1 MKTFVQ
7 YLHNYTSAIIYAQC
21 QQHTSILDNMVEANV
36 LYSKPEKTLD
46 ITLYV
51 FCMWPCTRN
60 GQGFHWS
67 SLSVSRL
74 FMDRFTNYHTY
85 IGLVDNC
92 DVDTHGVNR
101 VEYLQLY
108 ILFRVEK
115 FHCSLGTL
123 IIILLKRSN
132 CCPQEMF
139 SGASLFG
146 ICAARALDS
155 SIVLHFE
162 CGRKAEHHVC
172 NECTVLKTMYVCGAI
187 YPRSLQ
193 SKVHSLFFYQMELT
207 CYLCLYMFSFGGHT
221 QALVLVSI
229 CRCLSA
235 FSQRSW

>member
-1 MKTFVQ
+1 
-7 YLHNYTSAIIYAQC
+7 
-21 QQHTSILDNMVEANV
+21 
-36 LYSKPEKTLD
+36 
-46 ITLYV
+46 
-51 FCMWPCTRN
+51 
-60 GQGFHWS
+60 
-67 SLSVSRL
+67 
-74 FMDRFTNYHTY
+74 MDRFTNYHTY

-101 VEYLQLY
+101 VEYLQLN

-193 SKVHSLFFYQMELT
+193 SKVHSLFFIKWNLHVT
-207 CYLCLYMFSFGGHT
+207 FVCICFLLAGIHKLSFLFPFVDASAPSHKGHGNW
-221 QALVLVSI
+221 SI
-229 CRCLSA
+229 V
-235 FSQRSW
+235 